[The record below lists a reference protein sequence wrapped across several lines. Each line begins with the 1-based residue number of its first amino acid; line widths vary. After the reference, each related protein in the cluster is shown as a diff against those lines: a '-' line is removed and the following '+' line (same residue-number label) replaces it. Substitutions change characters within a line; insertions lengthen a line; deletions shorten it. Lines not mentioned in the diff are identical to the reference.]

1 MNFILNKLTFIKSI
15 FLKELKINIKI
26 FFFTFIY
33 LFRSSFKKVH
43 LELNN
48 KEKVLFHN
56 LKKNGFLEY
65 TKYEEHF
72 LERIHEK
79 YFNQEGNLGDNNSSK
94 SFWNNKSLNREKTID
109 LSKLIFKNDKTLYKI
124 VSNYFSEPYYLES
137 IELVRSLNL
146 GSKYQSSQLFHR
158 DFNSIKTLKV
168 FIYFSDVNSSD
179 DGPFSIITQSLK
191 ARMLSFIN
199 PIHKSLKWEKRVSKF
214 SNVKKF
220 LGKRGKVFIVDTFR
234 NFHFGSRITND
245 GSRLML
251 IVSFRNINRLHGTD
265 PFQPIE
271 LKNIASN

>member
-1 MNFILNKLTFIKSI
+1 MNIILNKLTFIKSI

-109 LSKLIFKNDKTLYKI
+109 LSKLIFKNDKTL
-124 VSNYFSEPYYLES
+124 
-137 IELVRSLNL
+137 
-146 GSKYQSSQLFHR
+146 
-158 DFNSIKTLKV
+158 
-168 FIYFSDVNSSD
+168 
-179 DGPFSIITQSLK
+179 
-191 ARMLSFIN
+191 
-199 PIHKSLKWEKRVSKF
+199 
-214 SNVKKF
+214 
-220 LGKRGKVFIVDTFR
+220 
-234 NFHFGSRITND
+234 
-245 GSRLML
+245 
-251 IVSFRNINRLHGTD
+251 
-265 PFQPIE
+265 
-271 LKNIASN
+271 